1 MGQHLNKIRKV
12 LPLFSTPVF
21 ETEIFLNDKIKLFI
35 EKQKRKII
43 EPAKNGLVSNDN
55 YILNNK
61 KLKIIKKDILNE
73 INFYKNNVLQVKD
86 NIKCYIKN
94 SWLVFHNAN
103 DFSHNHYHLNSFISG
118 ILYIKTPKDCGNIVF
133 HSSKMNHSI
142 FPLINIPFKKYNEYN
157 SLIFN
162 FQIKENQLLL
172 FPSSLIHSVEKNLSN
187 DTRIC
192 LAFNVLIKGDLSD
205 SEISHFS
212 L

>member
-1 MGQHLNKIRKV
+1 MRKV
-12 LPLFSTPVF
+12 IPLFATPVF
-21 ETEIFLNDKIKLFI
+21 ETEIFLNDETKLFI
-35 EKQKRKII
+35 KNQKTKTKVI
-43 EPAKNGLVSNDN
+43 EPAKNGLISNDT

-61 KLKIIKKDILNE
+61 KLNKIKENILNE
-73 INFYKNNVLQVKD
+73 INFYKNNILQVKE
-86 NIKCYIKN
+86 NIQCYIKN
-94 SWLVFHNAN
+94 SWLMFHNAN

-118 ILYIKTPKDCGNIVF
+118 ILYIKTPRDCGNIVF

-157 SLIFN
+157 SSTFT
-162 FQIKENQLLL
+162 FEVKENQLLL

-205 SEISHFS
+205 SEIGHFS

>member
-1 MGQHLNKIRKV
+1 MDQHLNKIRKV
-12 LPLFSTPVF
+12 LPLFSIPVF
-21 ETEIFLNDKIKLFI
+21 ETEIFLEDKAKLFI
-35 EKQKRKII
+35 EKQKRKIV
-43 EPAKNGLVSNDN
+43 EPAKNAFVSNDN

-61 KLKIIKKDILNE
+61 KLKKIKKDILNE
-73 INFYKNNVLQVKD
+73 INFYKDTVLQVKD

-94 SWLVFHNAN
+94 SWLMFHNYN
-103 DFSHNHYHLNSFISG
+103 DFSNNHYHINSFISG

-133 HSSKMNHSI
+133 HTSQMNHSI

-157 SLIFN
+157 SSTFT
-162 FQIKENQLLL
+162 FEVKENQLLL

-205 SEISHFS
+205 SEIGHFF